1 MAADP
6 FQPGDRPGD
15 ETAPLSDDAFDRMM
29 DGLGPFEA
37 RPRVA
42 VAVSGGADSLCLT
55 VLANR
60 WAERRGGEITALTV
74 DHGLRP
80 EAGEETRRLG
90 LWLDALSIDHR
101 VLPWTGPK
109 PLTGVQAAAR
119 RARYD
124 LMNSWCREAGVL
136 HLLLA
141 HTRDDQAETLLLR
154 LGAGSGADGLA
165 AMSAIRETPDV
176 RLLRPFLEVPKTVLV
191 ATLGAE
197 CQAWIEDPSNRDVKF
212 ARVRVRQ
219 AMKAAD
225 IRTEALA
232 RTAHRFGRARAALE
246 AAASQVLACSV
257 RMHPAGVA
265 HLDRARLGHAPEE
278 VSLRALSRVIAAIGG
293 REHGPRLVKLE
304 RLHGQM
310 FGAAANPAGPAR
322 APASPFAGTLGGC
335 RIISEGG
342 SEGGKFLICREA
354 RGLPDSMSVHPGQ
367 RLAWDGRF
375 NIRIADTKTGA
386 QADLRLAGL
395 VDGSRCCEYCEACIA
410 LEPGGG
416 CDRFELHATVLVA
429 RRLHQQLGLRCDA
442 VAVVAQD
449 AHGSGARAV
458 VLGLQQTPQQHLIDT
473 VQTPAHPQCLEQ
485 VVLEP

>member
-6 FQPGDRPGD
+6 FQPGDGPGDGPGD
-15 ETAPLSDDAFDRMM
+15 EMAPLSDDAFDRMM
-29 DGLGPFEA
+29 DGLGPFET

-60 WAERRGGEITALTV
+60 WAERRGGDITALTV

-154 LGAGSGADGLA
+154 LSAGSGADGLA
-165 AMSAIRETPDV
+165 SMSAIRETPDV

-212 ARVRVRQ
+212 ARIRVRQ
-219 AMKAAD
+219 ALKDAD

-246 AAASQVLACSV
+246 TAASQVLACSV
-257 RMHPAGVA
+257 RVHPAGFA
-265 HLDRARLGHAPEE
+265 HLDRARLENAPEE

-293 REHGPRLVKLE
+293 REHGPRLNKLE
-304 RLHGQM
+304 RLHGEM
-310 FGAAANPAGPAR
+310 FSAAASPAY
-322 APASPFAGTLGGC
+322 PFAGTLGGC
-335 RIISEGG
+335 RIISQSG
-342 SEGGKFLICREA
+342 SGGGKFLICREA

-375 NIRIADTKTGA
+375 LIRFGGFESGA
-386 QADLRLAGL
+386 EADLRLASL
-395 VDGSRCCEYCEACIA
+395 GSRGWSEIVRIRPDLRAGPVPGPARGSLPA
-410 LEPGGG
+410 LFDEDGVLAVPHLGF
-416 CDRFELHATVLVA
+416 DRRQDIDDKDISDSGMGSKSGLELAEIRFCPPQALSSV
-429 RRLHQQLGLRCDA
+429 GFFLR
-442 VAVVAQD
+442 
-449 AHGSGARAV
+449 SGPDI
-458 VLGLQQTPQQHLIDT
+458 LSH
-473 VQTPAHPQCLEQ
+473 
-485 VVLEP
+485 

>member
-6 FQPGDRPGD
+6 FQPGDD
-15 ETAPLSDDAFDRMM
+15 HPLSDDAFDRLM
-29 DGLGPFEA
+29 DGLGPFEV

-90 LWLDALSIDHR
+90 LWLDSLSIDHR

-257 RMHPAGVA
+257 RMHPAGFA

-310 FGAAANPAGPAR
+310 FSAAANPAGPAR

-395 VDGSRCCEYCEACIA
+395 GSRGWSEIVRIRPDLRAGPVPGPARDSLPALFDDDGVLAVPHLGFDRRQDIDVKNTSDSAKDPEAGPELAEIRFCPPQA
-410 LEPGGG
+410 LSSMG
-416 CDRFELHATVLVA
+416 FF
-429 RRLHQQLGLRCDA
+429 LRSVPDILS
-442 VAVVAQD
+442 
-449 AHGSGARAV
+449 H
-458 VLGLQQTPQQHLIDT
+458 
-473 VQTPAHPQCLEQ
+473 
-485 VVLEP
+485 

>member
-6 FQPGDRPGD
+6 FQPGDEPGI
-15 ETAPLSDDAFDRMM
+15 ETAPLSDDAFERMM

-37 RPRVA
+37 RPCVA
-42 VAVSGGADSLCLT
+42 VAVSGGADSLCLA
-55 VLANR
+55 VLVNR

-80 EAGEETRRLG
+80 EAAEETRRLG
-90 LWLDALSIDHR
+90 LWLDALSIEHR
-101 VLPWTGPK
+101 ILPWTGSK
-109 PLTGVQAAAR
+109 PRTGVQAAAR
-119 RARYD
+119 GARYD

-141 HTRDDQAETLLLR
+141 HTRDDQAETMLLR
-154 LGAGSGADGLA
+154 LAAGSGADGLA

-191 ATLGAE
+191 ATLEAE

-212 ARVRVRQ
+212 ARTRVRQ
-219 AMKAAD
+219 AMKAAG
-225 IRTEALA
+225 IRTKALA

-246 AAASQVLACSV
+246 AAASRVLACSARV
-257 RMHPAGVA
+257 HPAGFA
-265 HLDRARLGHAPEE
+265 HLDRARLEHAPEE

-304 RLHGQM
+304 RLHGEM
-310 FGAAANPAGPAR
+310 FSGAASPP
-322 APASPFAGTLGGC
+322 APAFSGTLGGC

-375 NIRIADTKTGA
+375 LIRFGGFESGA
-386 QADLRLAGL
+386 ETRFRLASLGSRGWSEVVRIRPDLRAGPVPGPARDSLPALFDEDGVLAVPHLGFDRRQDIDVKDTSDSAKGPEAGPEL
-395 VDGSRCCEYCEACIA
+395 VEIRFCPPQA
-410 LEPGGG
+410 LSSAGFFLRSEPAILS
-416 CDRFELHATVLVA
+416 D
-429 RRLHQQLGLRCDA
+429 
-442 VAVVAQD
+442 
-449 AHGSGARAV
+449 
-458 VLGLQQTPQQHLIDT
+458 
-473 VQTPAHPQCLEQ
+473 
-485 VVLEP
+485 

>member
-6 FQPGDRPGD
+6 FQAGD
-15 ETAPLSDDAFDRMM
+15 EMTPLSDDAFDRMM

-90 LWLDALSIDHR
+90 RWLDALSIDHR

-109 PLTGVQAAAR
+109 PLTGVQAGAR

-257 RMHPAGVA
+257 RMHPAGFA
-265 HLDRARLGHAPEE
+265 HLDRARLEHAPEE

-293 REHGPRLVKLE
+293 RQHGPRLVKLE

-310 FGAAANPAGPAR
+310 FSAAANPASP

-335 RIISEGG
+335 RIIFQSG
-342 SEGGKFLICREA
+342 SGGGKFLICREA

-367 RLAWDGRF
+367 RLAWDSRF

-395 VDGSRCCEYCEACIA
+395 GSRGWSEIVRIRPDLRAGPVPGPARDSLPALFDEDGVLAVPHLGFDRRQDIDVKNTSDSAKDPEAGPELAEIRFCPPQA
-410 LEPGGG
+410 LSSMG
-416 CDRFELHATVLVA
+416 FF
-429 RRLHQQLGLRCDA
+429 LRSVPDILS
-442 VAVVAQD
+442 
-449 AHGSGARAV
+449 H
-458 VLGLQQTPQQHLIDT
+458 
-473 VQTPAHPQCLEQ
+473 
-485 VVLEP
+485 

>member
-6 FQPGDRPGD
+6 FQPGDGPGD

-60 WAERRGGEITALTV
+60 WAERRRGDITALTV

-80 EAGEETRRLG
+80 EAGEETGRLG
-90 LWLDALSIDHR
+90 LWLDAQSIDHR
-101 VLPWTGPK
+101 ILPWTGPK

-124 LMNSWCREAGVL
+124 LMSSWCREAGVL

-165 AMSAIRETPDV
+165 SMSAIRETPDV

-212 ARVRVRQ
+212 ARIRVRQ

-246 AAASQVLACSV
+246 AAASQVLACSA
-257 RMHPAGVA
+257 RMHPAGFA
-265 HLDRARLGHAPEE
+265 HLDRVRLEHAPEE
-278 VSLRALSRVIAAIGG
+278 ISLRALSRVIAAIGG
-293 REHGPRLVKLE
+293 RQHGPRLVKLE
-304 RLHGQM
+304 RLHGEM
-310 FGAAANPAGPAR
+310 FSAAANPAGPAR
-322 APASPFAGTLGGC
+322 ASASPFAGTLGGC
-335 RIISEGG
+335 RII

-375 NIRIADTKTGA
+375 LIRFGDFKMGA
-386 QADLRLAGL
+386 EADLRLASL
-395 VDGSRCCEYCEACIA
+395 GSRGWSEIIRIRPDLRAGPVPGPARDSLPALFDEDGVLAVPHLGFDRRQDIDVKNPSDSARGPEAGPELAEIRFCPPQA
-410 LEPGGG
+410 LSSVG
-416 CDRFELHATVLVA
+416 FF
-429 RRLHQQLGLRCDA
+429 LRSVPDILS
-442 VAVVAQD
+442 
-449 AHGSGARAV
+449 H
-458 VLGLQQTPQQHLIDT
+458 
-473 VQTPAHPQCLEQ
+473 
-485 VVLEP
+485 

>member
-1 MAADP
+1 MAAGP
-6 FQPGDRPGD
+6 FQPGDGPGD
-15 ETAPLSDDAFDRMM
+15 EMSPLSDVAFDRLM

-60 WAERRGGEITALTV
+60 WAKRRGGDITALTV

-109 PLTGVQAAAR
+109 PLTGIQARAR

-141 HTRDDQAETLLLR
+141 HTMDDQAETLLLR

-197 CQAWIEDPSNRDVKF
+197 GQAWIEDPSNRDVKF

-219 AMKAAD
+219 AMQAAD
-225 IRTEALA
+225 IHTEALA
-232 RTAHRFGRARAALE
+232 LTAHRFGRARAALE
-246 AAASQVLACSV
+246 AAASQVLACSARV
-257 RMHPAGVA
+257 HPAGFA
-265 HLDRARLGHAPEE
+265 HLDRARLEHAPEE

-293 REHGPRLVKLE
+293 RQHGPRLNKLE

-310 FGAAANPAGPAR
+310 FGAAA
-322 APASPFAGTLGGC
+322 SPFAGTLGGC
-335 RIISEGG
+335 RIIFQGWSQSG
-342 SEGGKFLICREA
+342 SGGGKFLICREA

-367 RLAWDGRF
+367 SLTWDSRF
-375 NIRIADTKTGA
+375 LIRINIRFSGTKTGA
-386 QADLRLAGL
+386 QADLRLSCL
-395 VDGSRCCEYCEACIA
+395 GSRGWSEIVRLRPDLRAGPVPGPARDSLPA
-410 LEPGGG
+410 LFDEGGVLAVPHLG
-416 CDRFELHATVLVA
+416 FDRRQDIDGKDTSDSGMGPKSGFELAEIRFCPPQALSSV
-429 RRLHQQLGLRCDA
+429 GFFLRSVPDILS
-442 VAVVAQD
+442 
-449 AHGSGARAV
+449 H
-458 VLGLQQTPQQHLIDT
+458 
-473 VQTPAHPQCLEQ
+473 
-485 VVLEP
+485 

>member
-1 MAADP
+1 MAADS
-6 FQPGDRPGD
+6 FQPGDG
-15 ETAPLSDDAFDRMM
+15 TAPLSDDAFERMM

-37 RPRVA
+37 RPHVA

-60 WAERRGGEITALTV
+60 WVERRGGDLTALTV
-74 DHGLRP
+74 NHGLRP

-109 PLTGVQAAAR
+109 PLTGVQAQAR

-154 LGAGSGADGLA
+154 LSAGSGADGLA
-165 AMSAIRETPDV
+165 SMSAIRETPDV

-219 AMKAAD
+219 ALEDAD

-246 AAASQVLACSV
+246 AAASQVLACSARV
-257 RMHPAGVA
+257 HPAGFA
-265 HLDRARLGHAPEE
+265 HLDRARLEHAPEE

-293 REHGPRLVKLE
+293 REHGPRLNKLE
-304 RLHGQM
+304 RLHGEM
-310 FGAAANPAGPAR
+310 LSGAASPAGLAPT
-322 APASPFAGTLGGC
+322 PASPFSGTLGGC

-375 NIRIADTKTGA
+375 NIRIADSKTGA
-386 QADLRLAGL
+386 EADLRLASL
-395 VDGSRCCEYCEACIA
+395 GSRGWSEIVRIRPDLRAGPVPGPARDSLPA
-410 LEPGGG
+410 LFDEDGVLAVPHLDF
-416 CDRFELHATVLVA
+416 DRRQDIDDKDISDSGMDQKSGLELAEIRFCPPQALSSV
-429 RRLHQQLGLRCDA
+429 GFFLR
-442 VAVVAQD
+442 
-449 AHGSGARAV
+449 SGPDI
-458 VLGLQQTPQQHLIDT
+458 LSH
-473 VQTPAHPQCLEQ
+473 
-485 VVLEP
+485 

>member
-6 FQPGDRPGD
+6 FQPGDG
-15 ETAPLSDDAFDRMM
+15 TAPLSDDAFERMM

-37 RPRVA
+37 RPHVA

-60 WAERRGGEITALTV
+60 WAERRGGDITALTV

-154 LGAGSGADGLA
+154 LTAGSGADGLA

-197 CQAWIEDPSNRDVKF
+197 C
-212 ARVRVRQ
+212 
-219 AMKAAD
+219 
-225 IRTEALA
+225 
-232 RTAHRFGRARAALE
+232 
-246 AAASQVLACSV
+246 
-257 RMHPAGVA
+257 
-265 HLDRARLGHAPEE
+265 
-278 VSLRALSRVIAAIGG
+278 
-293 REHGPRLVKLE
+293 
-304 RLHGQM
+304 
-310 FGAAANPAGPAR
+310 
-322 APASPFAGTLGGC
+322 
-335 RIISEGG
+335 
-342 SEGGKFLICREA
+342 
-354 RGLPDSMSVHPGQ
+354 
-367 RLAWDGRF
+367 
-375 NIRIADTKTGA
+375 
-386 QADLRLAGL
+386 
-395 VDGSRCCEYCEACIA
+395 
-410 LEPGGG
+410 
-416 CDRFELHATVLVA
+416 
-429 RRLHQQLGLRCDA
+429 
-442 VAVVAQD
+442 
-449 AHGSGARAV
+449 
-458 VLGLQQTPQQHLIDT
+458 
-473 VQTPAHPQCLEQ
+473 
-485 VVLEP
+485 